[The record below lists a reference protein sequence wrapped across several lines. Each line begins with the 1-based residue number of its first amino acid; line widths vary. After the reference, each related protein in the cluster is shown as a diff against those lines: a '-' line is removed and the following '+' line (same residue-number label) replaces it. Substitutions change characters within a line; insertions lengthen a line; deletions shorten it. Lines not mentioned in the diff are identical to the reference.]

1 MNNNQEKLNQLLT
14 RLEYLEKKQVEFF
27 KEVDNLKQE
36 IKKIELKG
44 NEDIASSFP
53 DETVVISEV
62 LSQQPPTLSVKGP
75 VIEQERVSK
84 PYNEP
89 KRIKPSTTTTPSSKS
104 NLEKFIG
111 ENLISKIG
119 IVITVIGVAIGAKY
133 AIDHQIISPLARI
146 ILGYIFGLAM
156 LGTGVYL
163 KKNFLNF
170 SAVLVSG
177 ALAIMYFITFA
188 SYSFYQ
194 LIPQVLAFAMM
205 VVFTSF
211 AVAASLNYNRQV
223 IALIGLVGAYAV
235 PFLLSDGSGRVA
247 VLFTY
252 TAIINIGI
260 LIIAFHKY
268 WKPLYYSAF
277 IFTWLIYAS
286 WFLFRFSAQ
295 KQIALAF
302 SFLTV
307 FFLIFYLIF
316 LAFKV
321 LQKEKLNIGDVLL
334 VLSNSF
340 IFYGFGYSLVND
352 IAGGEKL
359 LGFFTLAN
367 AVIHFIVAALIYRKN
382 LGDKQLLYF
391 VSGLVLIFITI
402 AIPVQLD
409 GNWVTLLWVG
419 EAALLFWIGRA
430 YAIKVYEKI
439 AYPLMILAFFSIIHD
454 WALVYDNYNP
464 DYPDTRVSFLLNI
477 QFLSSVLF
485 MMAFAFMNYFNRK
498 AQYHSALT
506 NDTLKIMAGFM
517 MGAILVIVS
526 YFSFRLEIANYWEQL
541 FTDSSLVI
549 NNENQD
555 YPSYY
560 YNYSL
565 RDFKVVWLINY
576 SLLFFALVSFINISK
591 IKSQVLT
598 YLTLIINFLLVF
610 VFLFSSLYYLSDL
623 RETYINKTL
632 GEYYNRGIMHIAI
645 RYISLLFFGLL
656 MMAFYKTIRAN
667 VIRENLNKPFILLTY
682 LAVLWVASSELLH
695 WMDLAG
701 STQSYKLGL
710 SILWGVYALLMVALG
725 IWKKKSYLRVAAI
738 VLFGGTLLKLFFYD
752 IAHLDTIAKT
762 IVFVSLG
769 LLLLGI
775 SFLYNKY
782 RHLISEEEKMG

>member
-14 RLEYLEKKQVEFF
+14 RLEYLEKKQVDFF

-36 IKKIELKG
+36 IKKIELIG

-84 PYNEP
+84 PYDEP
-89 KRIKPSTTTTPSSKS
+89 KSIKPSTTTTLSSKS
-104 NLEKFIG
+104 NIEKFIG

-146 ILGYIFGLAM
+146 ILGYIFSLAM
-156 LGTGVYL
+156 LGAGVYL
-163 KKNFLNF
+163 KKNYLNF

-177 ALAIMYFITFA
+177 ALAIMYFITYA

-194 LIPQVLAFAMM
+194 LIPQVAAFAMM

-211 AVAASLNYNRQV
+211 AVAASLNYNQQV

-286 WFLFRFSAQ
+286 WFFIRYSPQNQLT
-295 KQIALAF
+295 LAF
-302 SFLTV
+302 TFLIV
-307 FFLIFYLIF
+307 FFFIFYSIF

-321 LQKEKLNIGDVLL
+321 LQKEKLNVGDVLL

-352 IAGGEKL
+352 ITGGEKL
-359 LGFFTLAN
+359 LGLFTLAN
-367 AVIHFIVAALIYRKN
+367 AVIHFVVATLIYRKK

-454 WALVYDNYNP
+454 WALVYGNYNP
-464 DYPDTRVSFLLNI
+464 NYPETRVPFLLNI
-477 QFLSSVLF
+477 HFLSSVLF
-485 MMAFAFMNYFNRK
+485 IMAFAFMNYFNRK
-498 AQYHSALT
+498 AQYPSAFI

-526 YFSFRLEIANYWEQL
+526 YYSFRLEISNYWGQL

-576 SLLFFALVSFINISK
+576 SLLFFSLLSFVNIMK
-591 IKSQVLT
+591 IKSKVLN
-598 YLTLIINFLLVF
+598 YITLIINFIMVG
-610 VFLFSSLYYLSDL
+610 VFLLGSLYYLSEL
-623 RETYINKTL
+623 RGNYL
-632 GEYYNRGIMHIAI
+632 QQSLAEYYNRGIMHIAL
-645 RYISLLFFGLL
+645 RYISFLFFGLL
-656 MMAFYKTIRAN
+656 MLSLYKLVCKN
-667 VIRENLNKPFILLTY
+667 LLHEELNKPFFLLTHI
-682 LAVLWVASSELLH
+682 AILWIASSELIH
-695 WMDLAG
+695 WMDLG
-701 STQSYKLGL
+701 GFTQSYKLGL

-782 RHLISEEEKMG
+782 RHLISEE

>member
-36 IKKIELKG
+36 IKKIELIG
-44 NEDIASSFP
+44 NEEIASSFP
-53 DETVVISEV
+53 AETIVKSEV

-84 PYNEP
+84 PYAEP
-89 KRIKPSTTTTPSSKS
+89 KNIKPSLTTTLSSKS
-104 NLEKFIG
+104 NIEKFIG

-146 ILGYIFGLAM
+146 ILGYIFSLAM

-163 KKNFLNF
+163 KKNYLNF

-177 ALAIMYFITFA
+177 ALAIMYFITYA

-194 LIPQVLAFAMM
+194 LIPQVAAFAMM

-286 WFLFRFSAQ
+286 WFFFRFGAQ

-307 FFLIFYLIF
+307 FFLIFYSIF

-321 LQKEKLNIGDVLL
+321 LQKEKLNVGDVLL

-359 LGFFTLAN
+359 LGLFTLAN
-367 AVIHFIVAALIYRKN
+367 AVIHFVVATLIYRKK

-430 YAIKVYEKI
+430 YAIQVYEKI

-454 WALVYDNYNP
+454 WAIVYDNYNP
-464 DYPDTRVSFLLNI
+464 NYPETKVSFLLNI
-477 QFLSSVLF
+477 HFLSSVLF
-485 MMAFAFMNYFNRK
+485 IMAFAFINYFNRK
-498 AQYHSALT
+498 AQYSSAFT
-506 NDTLKIMAGFM
+506 NDTLKIMASFM
-517 MGAILVIVS
+517 IGAILVIVS
-526 YFSFRLEIANYWEQL
+526 YYSFRLEIANYWGQL

-565 RDFKVVWLINY
+565 RDFKVVWLVNY

-598 YLTLIINFLLVF
+598 YITLIINLLLVLVFLL
-610 VFLFSSLYYLSDL
+610 SSLYYFSDL
-623 RETYINKTL
+623 RETYINQTHV
-632 GEYYNRGIMHIAI
+632 EYYNRGIMHIAI

-656 MMAFYKTIRAN
+656 MIAFYKTIRAN
-667 VIRENLNKPFILLTY
+667 MVRENLNKPFILLTH
-682 LAVLWVASSELLH
+682 LAILWVASSELLH
-695 WMDLAG
+695 WMDLEG

-782 RHLISEEEKMG
+782 RHLISEE

>member
-1 MNNNQEKLNQLLT
+1 MSNNLEKLNQLLN
-14 RLEYLEKKQVEFF
+14 RLEFLEKKQVEFF

-36 IKKIELKG
+36 IKKFELIG
-44 NEDIASSFP
+44 NEDIASSLK
-53 DETVVISEV
+53 DETVVQSEV
-62 LSQQPPTLSVKGP
+62 QSQQPSVLSVKGP
-75 VIEQERVSK
+75 VIEQEKVSK
-84 PYNEP
+84 PYDGPNSF
-89 KRIKPSTTTTPSSKS
+89 KPSPTATPHSKS

-146 ILGYIFGLAM
+146 ILGYIFSLAM

-163 KKNFLNF
+163 KKSYLNF

-177 ALAIMYFITFA
+177 ALAIMYFITYA

-194 LIPQVLAFAMM
+194 LIPQVVAFAMM

-211 AVAASLNYNRQV
+211 AVAASLNYNRQI

-277 IFTWLIYAS
+277 IFTWLIYGS
-286 WFLFRFSAQ
+286 WFFFRFGAQ
-295 KQIALAF
+295 KQITLAF
-302 SFLTV
+302 SFLIV
-307 FFLIFYLIF
+307 FFLIFYVIF

-321 LQKEKLNIGDVLL
+321 LQKEKLNVGDVML

-359 LGFFTLAN
+359 LGLFTLAN
-367 AVIHFIVAALIYRKN
+367 AVIHFIVAALINRKN

-430 YAIKVYEKI
+430 YVIKVYEKI

-464 DYPDTRVSFLLNI
+464 DYPETRVPFLLNI
-477 QFLSSVLF
+477 HFLSSVLF
-485 MMAFAFMNYFNRK
+485 IMAFAFMNYFNRK
-498 AQYHSALT
+498 TQYSSAFS
-506 NDTLKIMAGFM
+506 NDTLKIMASFM

-526 YFSFRLEIANYWEQL
+526 YFSFRLEIANYWGQL

-555 YPSYY
+555 YPNYY

-576 SLLFFALVSFINISK
+576 SLLFFALVTFINISK

-598 YLTLIINFLLVF
+598 YITLIINLLLVLVFLLG
-610 VFLFSSLYYLSDL
+610 SLYYFSDL
-623 RETYINKTL
+623 RESYINQTL
-632 GEYYNRGIMHIAI
+632 TEYYNRGIMHISI
-645 RYISLLFFGLL
+645 RYISFLFFGLL

-667 VIRENLNKPFILLTY
+667 MVHENLIKPFILLTH
-682 LAVLWVASSELLH
+682 LAILWISSSELIH

-701 STQSYKLGL
+701 LTQSYKLGL
-710 SILWGVYALLMVALG
+710 SILWGVYALMMVALG

-752 IAHLDTIAKT
+752 ISHLDTIAKT

-769 LLLLGI
+769 LLMLGI

-782 RHLISEEEKMG
+782 RHLISEE